1 MKPSITVL
9 FSNEIVD
16 GNVLHSLYSSEILD
30 QNVFESLYSSDVL
43 DKFAVNDVHR
53 LSHELG

>member
-1 MKPSITVL
+1 ML